1 MAKPWCK
8 NYRGMH
14 EKDECEAGVKFE
26 DLPLY
31 GTTEFHD
38 ACPCF
43 GPGSGSCSKAAY
55 PTQEEMK
62 ATDLARDERFLKVVV
77 ARHAIVESL
86 GGDWK
91 RGMPGTSGRI
101 DCPVCQ
107 AKDAL
112 RFSRAGYN
120 GHIHA
125 GCATEGCVRWSE

>member
-1 MAKPWCK
+1 MTKPWCK

-14 EKDECEAGVKFE
+14 EKAECEAGVKFA

-31 GTTEFHD
+31 GTTKFHD

-43 GPGSGSCSKAAY
+43 GPGSGCSKAVY
-55 PTQEEMK
+55 PTKEEM
-62 ATDLARDERFLKVVV
+62 AAEDLKLQERFISYAI
-77 ARHAIVESL
+77 ARNAIVESL
-86 GGDWK
+86 GGPWK

-107 AKDAL
+107 AKEAL

-125 GCATEGCVRWSE
+125 GCMTEGCVRWSE